1 MAAELS
7 APVDP
12 ARDHLR
18 GSAEPAVTLVVYGD
32 YECPY
37 TRMAYHGVERALR
50 ELAAQ
55 LRFVFRHFPLTE
67 IHPDAAG
74 AALAAEAAAAQDRF
88 WEMHDLLFHNQR
100 LLDGGHLVAYAERA
114 GLDLARFGSELRD
127 GSHAAR
133 VEEDLRSGVASG
145 VRGTP
150 TLFVDGRGYAG
161 PYEGDDLVAVLRHA
175 AAGDG
180 G

>member
-1 MAAELS
+1 MATELS

-12 ARDHLR
+12 SRDHLK
-18 GSAEPAVTLVVYGD
+18 GASDPGVTLVVYGD
-32 YECPY
+32 YQCPY
-37 TRMAYHGVERALR
+37 TRMAYRGVEHALNG
-50 ELAAQ
+50 LADE

-74 AALAAEAAAAQDRF
+74 AALAAEAAAAQERF

-100 LLDGGHLVAYAERA
+100 LLDGGHLVAHAERA
-114 GLDLARFGSELRD
+114 GLDLARFGHELRE
-127 GSHAAR
+127 GTHAAR
-133 VEEDLRSGVASG
+133 VEEDMRTGVASG

-150 TLFVDGRGYAG
+150 TLFVDGRGYGG

-175 AAGDG
+175 ASDG
-180 G
+180 RG

>member
-1 MAAELS
+1 MATELS
-7 APVDP
+7 VPVDP
-12 ARDHLR
+12 SRDHLR
-18 GSAEPAVTLVVYGD
+18 GASDPGVTLLVYGD

-37 TRMAYHGVERALR
+37 TRMAYRGVEHALR
-50 ELAAQ
+50 VLPAE

-67 IHPDAAG
+67 IHPHAAG

-88 WEMHDLLFHNQR
+88 WPMHDLLFHNQR
-100 LLDGGHLVAYAERA
+100 LLDGEHLVAYAERA
-114 GLDLARFGSELRD
+114 GLDLARFGGELRD

-133 VEEDLRSGVASG
+133 VEEDMRSGMASG

-150 TLFVDGRGYAG
+150 TLFVDGRGYGG

-175 AAGDG
+175 AAEESG
-180 G
+180 